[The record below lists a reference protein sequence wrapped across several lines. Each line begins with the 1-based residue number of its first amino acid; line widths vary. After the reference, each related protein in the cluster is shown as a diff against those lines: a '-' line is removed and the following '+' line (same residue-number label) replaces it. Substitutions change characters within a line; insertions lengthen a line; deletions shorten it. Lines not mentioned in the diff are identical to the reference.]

1 MMPKLNRT
9 QERWA
14 SYGYY
19 QMGQSVVSEV
29 LEDVDMLYTANTK
42 ALNALRE
49 LYTMVQGECPGLLN
63 EDSGGNAELALEI
76 ESLLNEDII

>member
-1 MMPKLNRT
+1 MLKLNRT

-29 LEDVDMLYTANTK
+29 LEDVDTLYTANTK
-42 ALNALRE
+42 LRNTLQE
-49 LYTMVQGECPGLLN
+49 LYVMVQGECPGLLS
-63 EDSGGNAELALEI
+63 EDSGGSAELALEI
-76 ESLLNEDII
+76 ESLLNEDIS